1 MQPSAKSARPC
12 ARCMALTRRRRSR
25 ETIAEAV
32 WKPKMQFT
40 NAEEFW
46 NALARLYDSTLELR
60 AHIER
65 LDEKTERL
73 AEGTERLAAG
83 TERLLHV
90 SEGQQRSLE
99 ALQSVAES
107 HERRLDRT
115 EITVEAILEDLRR
128 SRGQQS

>member
-73 AEGTERLAAG
+73 AEGTERL
-83 TERLLHV
+83 LQV
-90 SEGQQRSLE
+90 SEGHQRSLE
-99 ALQSVAES
+99 VLQSVAES

>member
-1 MQPSAKSARPC
+1 
-12 ARCMALTRRRRSR
+12 
-25 ETIAEAV
+25 
-32 WKPKMQFT
+32 MQFT

-90 SEGQQRSLE
+90 SEGHQRSLE
-99 ALQSVAES
+99 ALQSVVES